1 MLDITQQ
8 RMYILIHCN
17 FWNAIKRHLNIN
29 ILHMCENAHYDMIV
43 KIAKVFF
50 FPSMIEDIREKLKCR
65 FFFSSTI
72 KLLQKKNE
80 SRHWNIS
87 LYSKVRESTKKKLT
101 IYWAIFVQTVSELNR
116 IKKTNFIWLKI
127 SLNIHVHLCMLLVTI
142 LL

>member
-8 RMYILIHCN
+8 RMYILIHCS

-29 ILHMCENAHYDMIV
+29 ILHVCENAHYDMIV

-50 FPSMIEDIREKLKCR
+50 PSMIVNIREKLKCR
-65 FFFSSTI
+65 FFSSTI

-87 LYSKVRESTKKKLT
+87 LYSKVRESTKKKQLT
-101 IYWAIFVQTVSELNR
+101 IYWAIFVPTVSELNR

-127 SLNIHVHLCMLLVTI
+127 SLNIYVHLCMLLVTI